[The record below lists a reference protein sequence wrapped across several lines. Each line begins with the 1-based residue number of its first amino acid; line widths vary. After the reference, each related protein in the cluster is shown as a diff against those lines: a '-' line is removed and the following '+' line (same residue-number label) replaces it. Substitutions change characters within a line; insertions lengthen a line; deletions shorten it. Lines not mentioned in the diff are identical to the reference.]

1 MSAHVARPRT
11 AGPDTPVAS
20 ADSRFK
26 RFLKFL
32 RRKGRSREDAKDLL
46 IQEAMLRLS
55 VYGRTADVENEDAS
69 LHSTAMNLPVDQPR
83 QDHGD
88 PLKQVPMEDLSA
100 RAPLMS
106 TQPTPEAV
114 LDNEQR
120 LERIRAALDAVS
132 PLTRA
137 IYLANRAGYSYAE
150 IAHHFN
156 ISHNTI
162 TRHMARALLAI
173 MEHNLTASR
182 GSSH

>member
-32 RRKGRSREDAKDLL
+32 RRKGRSREDAEDL
-46 IQEAMLRLS
+46 IDEAMLRLS
-55 VYGRTADVENEDAS
+55 AYGRTADVVNEDDS
-69 LHSTAMNLPVDQPR
+69 LRSSAMNLPVDQPR

-88 PLKQVPMEDLSA
+88 PLKQVPIEDLSA

-106 TQPTPEAV
+106 TPPTREEV
-114 LDNEQR
+114 LANEQR
-120 LERIRAALDAVS
+120 LERVQAALDTVS
-132 PLTRA
+132 PLTRE
-137 IYLANRAGYSYAE
+137 IFLANRAGYSYAE

-156 ISHNTI
+156 ISYSTI
-162 TRHMARALLAI
+162 TRHSALALLAI
-173 MEHNLTASR
+173 MERSHR
-182 GSSH
+182 CPWGSGN

>member
-32 RRKGRSREDAKDLL
+32 RRKGRSREDAEDL
-46 IQEAMLRLS
+46 IDEAMRRLS
-55 VYGRTADVENEDAS
+55 VYGRTADVVNEDAS
-69 LHSTAMNLPVDQPR
+69 RRSTAMNLPVDQPR

-88 PLKQVPMEDLSA
+88 PLKQVPIEDLSA

-106 TQPTPEAV
+106 TPPTPEEV
-114 LDNEQR
+114 LANEQR
-120 LERIRAALDAVS
+120 LERVRAALDVVG

-150 IAHHFN
+150 IAHHFD

-162 TRHMARALLAI
+162 TRHIARALLAI

>member
-26 RFLKFL
+26 RLLKFL
-32 RRKGRSREDAKDLL
+32 RRKGRSREDAEDL
-46 IQEAMLRLS
+46 IEEAMLRLS
-55 VYGRTADVENEDAS
+55 VYGRTADVVNEDAS
-69 LHSTAMNLPVDQPR
+69 LRSTAMNLPVDQPPP
-83 QDHGD
+83 DHGD
-88 PLKQVPMEDLSA
+88 PLKQVPIEDLSA
-100 RAPLMS
+100 RAPLIS
-106 TQPTPEAV
+106 TQPTPEEV
-114 LDNEQR
+114 LANEQR
-120 LERIRAALDAVS
+120 LERVRAALDGVN
-132 PLTRA
+132 PLTRK

-162 TRHMARALLAI
+162 ARHMARALLAI

-182 GSSH
+182 GSSD